1 VRVALDGPIRER
13 IVSVAE
19 SLTPEVLAK
28 VRKLLGELRLD
39 GWLLFDFH
47 GMNPVATR
55 VLGVGGLA
63 TRRLFVLLPATGRPI
78 ALAHAIEQHRVA
90 GLPGEVRTYAAW
102 RQLEEQLSR
111 LVSGKRLAMEYS
123 AKDAVPYLDRVPT
136 GVIELVRASGAEIVS
151 SSELVTALAARW
163 TPEELANHRRAAQL
177 VKEVALAAFERV
189 RTWFAQGQQ
198 PTEQGLQRWV
208 MEAFEKAGLHTN
220 EPPIVGSGAHAANPH
235 HDPMAMPDTPIATGQ
250 VLLLDLWAGT
260 QVDTVYAD
268 QTWMA
273 FIGGAPPTEVAHVFD
288 VVRDARDSTVAALAD
303 RWKEGWSVT
312 GASLDDTARKVI
324 TTAGYGEY
332 FVHRT
337 GHSID
342 KELHGSGPHLDNYE
356 THDDRKLMAGVGF
369 SIEPGIYLPGRF
381 GVRSE
386 INVYLREDGPE
397 VTPDGPQQQ
406 IVPIAVPG

>member
-1 VRVALDGPIRER
+1 M
-13 IVSVAE
+13 SVAE
-19 SLTPEVLAK
+19 SLTPDVLAK
-28 VRKLLGELRLD
+28 VRKMLADLKLD

-63 TRRLFVLLPATGRPI
+63 TRRLFVLLPASGRPI
-78 ALAHAIEQHRVA
+78 AVAHAIEQHRVA

-123 AKDAVPYLDRVPT
+123 GKDAVPYLDRVPA
-136 GVIELVRASGAEIVS
+136 GVIELVRAAGATVVS
-151 SSELVTALAARW
+151 SSELVTTLAARW
-163 TPEELANHRRAAQL
+163 TPQELDNHRRAARL
-177 VKEVALAAFERV
+177 VKEVALAAFEHV
-189 RTWFAQGQQ
+189 RTSFAEGRQ

-208 MEAFEKAGLHTN
+208 MEAFEQAGLRTN
-220 EPPIVGSGAHAANPH
+220 EPPIVGSGEHAANPH
-235 HDPMAMPDTPIATGQ
+235 HDPMGQSDTAIAKGQ

-260 QVDTVYAD
+260 EIDTVYAD

-273 FIGGAPPTEVAHVFD
+273 FVGGAPPTEVAHVFD
-288 VVRDARDSTVAALAD
+288 VVRDARDHAVAVLAD
-303 RWKEGWSVT
+303 RWREGWSVT
-312 GASLDDTARKVI
+312 GAELDDAARKVI
-324 TTAGYGEY
+324 STAGFGDY

-342 KELHGSGPHLDNYE
+342 RELHGSGPHLDNYE
-356 THDDRKLMAGVGF
+356 THDDRKLLAGVGF
-369 SIEPGIYLPGRF
+369 SVEPGIYLPGRF

-397 VTPDGPQQQ
+397 VTPEGPQQE
-406 IVPIAVPG
+406 IVTIAAP

>member
-1 VRVALDGPIRER
+1 M
-13 IVSVAE
+13 SVAE
-19 SLTPEVLAK
+19 SLSPDVLAR
-28 VRKLLGELRLD
+28 VRKMLGELKLD

-63 TRRLFVLLPATGRPI
+63 TRRLFVLLPATGSPI

-102 RQLEEQLSR
+102 RQLEQELGR

-123 AKDAVPYLDRVPT
+123 GKDAVPYLDRVPT
-136 GVIELVRASGAEIVS
+136 GVVELIRAAGAQVFS

-163 TPEELANHRRAAQL
+163 TPQELANHRRAAQL
-177 VKEVALAAFERV
+177 VKEIALAAFERV
-189 RTWFAQGQQ
+189 RTWYAEGGQ

-208 MEAFEKAGLHTN
+208 MEAFAQAGLKTN
-220 EPPIVGSGAHAANPH
+220 EPPIVGSGEHAANPH
-235 HDPMAMPDTPIATGQ
+235 HDPMAGPDTVIAKGQ

-260 QVDTVYAD
+260 EIDTVYAD

-273 FIGGAPPTEVAHVFD
+273 FVGGAPPTEVAHVFD
-288 VVRDARDSTVAALAD
+288 VVRDARDRTVEALAD
-303 RWKEGWSVT
+303 RWREGWSVT
-312 GASLDDTARKVI
+312 GAELDDVARKVI
-324 TTAGYGEY
+324 TAAGYGDS

-369 SIEPGIYLPGRF
+369 SVEPGIYLRGRF

-386 INVYLREDGPE
+386 INVYLRDDGPE
-397 VTPDGPQQQ
+397 VTPEGPQQEIIQ
-406 IVPIAVPG
+406 IRVAS

>member
-1 VRVALDGPIRER
+1 MSVVA
-13 IVSVAE
+13 
-19 SLTPEVLAK
+19 SLTPEVLAR
-28 VRKLLGELRLD
+28 VRKMLGDLKLD

-63 TRRLFVLLPATGRPI
+63 TRRLFVLLPAAGRPI

-90 GLPGEVRTYAAW
+90 GFPGEVRTYAAW
-102 RQLEEQLSR
+102 RQLEQQLGR

-123 AKDAVPYLDRVPT
+123 AKDAVPYLDRVPA
-136 GVIELVRASGAEIVS
+136 GVVEMVRAAGAEVVT

-163 TPEELANHRRAAQL
+163 TPQELDNHLRAAQL
-177 VKEVALAAFERV
+177 VKEIALAAFERV
-189 RTWFAQGQQ
+189 RTWYAEGGQ

-208 MEAFEKAGLHTN
+208 MEAFDQAGLKTT
-220 EPPIVGSGAHAANPH
+220 EPPIVGSGEHAANPH
-235 HDPMAMPDTPIATGQ
+235 YDPMAQSDTIIAAGQ

-260 QVDTVYAD
+260 EIDTVYAD

-273 FIGGAPPTEVAHVFD
+273 FVGGAPPTEVAHVFD
-288 VVRDARDSTVAALAD
+288 VVRDARDRTVAVLAD
-303 RWKEGWSVT
+303 RWREGWSVT
-312 GASLDDTARKVI
+312 GAELDDVARKVI
-324 TTAGYGEY
+324 TTAGYGDY

-369 SIEPGIYLPGRF
+369 SVEPGIYLPGRF

-386 INVYLREDGPE
+386 INVYLRD
-397 VTPDGPQQQ
+397 DGPQVTPAGPQQ
-406 IVPIAVPG
+406 ELVTIAVA

>member
-1 VRVALDGPIRER
+1 MRVALDPIRECT
-13 IVSVAE
+13 VSVAE
-19 SLTPEVLAK
+19 RLTPEILAK
-28 VRKLLGELRLD
+28 VRQMLVELKLD

-63 TRRLFVLLPATGRPI
+63 TRRLFVLLPAAGRPI
-78 ALAHAIEQHRVA
+78 AVAHAIEQHRVA

-102 RQLEEQLSR
+102 RQLEEQLTR

-136 GVIELVRASGAEIVS
+136 GVIELIRASGAEVVS

-163 TPEELANHRRAAQL
+163 TPEELDQHRRAARL

-189 RTWFAQGQQ
+189 RTWCAAGQE

-208 MEAFEKAGLHTN
+208 MEAFEQAGLRTN
-220 EPPIVGSGAHAANPH
+220 EPPIVASGEHAANPH
-235 HDPMAMPDTPIATGQ
+235 HDPMAQSDTVLATGQ
-250 VLLLDLWAGT
+250 VLLLDLWAGMEI
-260 QVDTVYAD
+260 DTVYAD

-273 FIGGAPPTEVAHVFD
+273 FVGGAPPTEVAHAFD
-288 VVRDARDSTVAALAD
+288 VVRDARDRTVAMLAD
-303 RWKEGWSVT
+303 RWREGWSVT
-312 GASLDDTARKVI
+312 GAELDDVARKVI
-324 TTAGYGEY
+324 TTAGYGDS

-342 KELHGSGPHLDNYE
+342 RELHGSGPHLDNYE

-369 SIEPGIYLPGRF
+369 SVEPGIYLHGRF
-381 GVRSE
+381 GVRTE
-386 INVYLREDGPE
+386 INVYLGDDGPE
-397 VTPDGPQQQ
+397 VTPDGPQQE
-406 IVPIAVPG
+406 IVQIAVAS